1 MKIQIEMKF
10 EVEVTCS
17 LNVRPWYEHSKK
29 VETKRLEHFYCPT
42 IQDNAKTSPGKIQQ
56 QQLQHMPSL
65 SSLLMGVGSVLLLHA
80 AYSCLH
86 YRGLLQDFDLQESV
100 SIPPVDIYIEVGIAF
115 ASILI
120 AELTSGGSLQTV
132 DVTGGNKKRRPLVA
146 PAYRTREFDIY
157 ANRSKALNTKKAT

>member
-1 MKIQIEMKF
+1 
-10 EVEVTCS
+10 
-17 LNVRPWYEHSKK
+17 
-29 VETKRLEHFYCPT
+29 
-42 IQDNAKTSPGKIQQ
+42 
-56 QQLQHMPSL
+56 
-65 SSLLMGVGSVLLLHA
+65 MGVGSVLMLHA

-86 YRGLLQDFDLQESV
+86 YRGLLQDLDLQESV
-100 SIPPVDIYIEVGIAF
+100 SIPPTDIYIEVAIAF

-120 AELTSGGSLQTV
+120 AELTSGGSLQSV